1 MSATYTWDV
10 FSTLDGYGGY
20 AEGANWGGYWSKQG
34 PELLEHR
41 ASLFDPE
48 PRMIFG
54 ANFFRENAAIMT
66 ALDDPN
72 ALDEWNLRT
81 WRAPAT
87 VISSTLQ
94 STLGWPEATIERG
107 DAVAV
112 VRHLKATSDRPLRSQ
127 ASLALNWSL
136 MAAGL
141 VDRIQLT
148 VFPVISAKTGAFP
161 VFRGAG
167 DFDLELLES
176 RTLDGNTQELVY
188 RPTSRR

>member
-1 MSATYTWDV
+1 
-10 FSTLDGYGGY
+10 
-20 AEGANWGGYWSKQG
+20 
-34 PELLEHR
+34 
-41 ASLFDPE
+41 
-48 PRMIFG
+48 MIFG

-81 WRAPAT
+81 LRAPAT

-94 STLGWPEATIERG
+94 STLGWPDATIERG
-107 DAVAV
+107 DAVAI
-112 VRHLKATSDRPLRSQ
+112 VRQLKATSDRPLRSQ

-141 VDRIQLT
+141 VDHIQLT

-167 DFDLELLES
+167 DFHLELLES

-188 RPTSRR
+188 RPTPRR